1 MTCARQRRGRPSTAT
16 GQSPKLPTGRIC
28 FACSLSSSPA
38 LYFQCGWYGLLIN
51 TGNKTVPDY
60 APSSANSDIVQI
72 MNNGDWW
79 RHAMARNVVQ
89 FQKGLSEPAFEQQYG
104 TEEQCRA
111 IVIEL
116 RWPDGFECP
125 ACGGH
130 VHSLVQTRGLFQ
142 CSTCRRQTSPIAG
155 TIFAATKLP
164 LRIWFRAMYHMTQTK
179 QGISSIELGRRLGV
193 SQPTAWKIKHKL

>member
-1 MTCARQRRGRPSTAT
+1 
-16 GQSPKLPTGRIC
+16 
-28 FACSLSSSPA
+28 
-38 LYFQCGWYGLLIN
+38 
-51 TGNKTVPDY
+51 
-60 APSSANSDIVQI
+60 
-72 MNNGDWW
+72 
-79 RHAMARNVVQ
+79 MARNVVQ

-125 ACGGH
+125 ACGGRA
-130 VHSLVQTRGLFQ
+130 HSLVKTRGLFQ

-164 LRIWFRAMYHMTQTK
+164 LHIWFRAMYHMTQTK

-193 SQPTAWKIKHKL
+193 SQPTAWKSSTNSNKS